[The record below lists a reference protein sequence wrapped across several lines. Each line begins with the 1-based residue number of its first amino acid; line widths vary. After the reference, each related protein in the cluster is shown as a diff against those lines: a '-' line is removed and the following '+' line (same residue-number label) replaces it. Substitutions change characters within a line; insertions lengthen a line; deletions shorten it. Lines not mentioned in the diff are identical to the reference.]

1 MKYVGLTA
9 RGCVLEPKMSSYVCV
24 RARKMK
30 KLKMRGMK
38 IQVAKIAAR
47 VTQKYVF
54 FVKIVSGTSLTLIE
68 MR

>member
-1 MKYVGLTA
+1 
-9 RGCVLEPKMSSYVCV
+9 MSSYVCV

-54 FVKIVSGTSLTLIE
+54 FVKIVSGISLVDRNEVILYRNLFE
-68 MR
+68 FRWCVC